1 MMMVMMVMVMMV
13 IVMMVMVLIVMV
25 LMNTYSVVNC
35 SRAGKIHHLRA
46 TK

>member
-1 MMMVMMVMVMMV
+1 MMMVMVMMV

-35 SRAGKIHHLRA
+35 SRAGKVHHLRS

>member
-1 MMMVMMVMVMMV
+1 MMAVMMV
-13 IVMMVMVLIVMV
+13 IMVDVLMVMV

>member
-1 MMMVMMVMVMMV
+1 MMAVMMV
-13 IVMMVMVLIVMV
+13 IMVMVLMVMV

-46 TK
+46 RK

>member
-13 IVMMVMVLIVMV
+13 MVMMVMVMV

-35 SRAGKIHHLRA
+35 SRAGKIHHLSA